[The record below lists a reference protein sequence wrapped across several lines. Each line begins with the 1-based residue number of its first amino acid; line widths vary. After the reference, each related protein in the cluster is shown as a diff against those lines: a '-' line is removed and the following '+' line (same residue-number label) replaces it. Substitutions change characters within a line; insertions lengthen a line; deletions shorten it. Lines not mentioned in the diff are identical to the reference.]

1 MILVVAV
8 VQEAEARAA
17 EASEQ
22 LEQAQARTQAIEQQ
36 LAQESELRSIAEQ
49 RAADQQAAREALEAD
64 GAAQGGKVSFLCQ
77 AGIITNQDT
86 IVYTDDK
93 HLLVTNFPGTC
104 LWRSCVVC
112 RGTCACSG
120 VGA

>member
-49 RAADQQAAREALEAD
+49 
-64 GAAQGGKVSFLCQ
+64 
-77 AGIITNQDT
+77 
-86 IVYTDDK
+86 
-93 HLLVTNFPGTC
+93 
-104 LWRSCVVC
+104 
-112 RGTCACSG
+112 
-120 VGA
+120 